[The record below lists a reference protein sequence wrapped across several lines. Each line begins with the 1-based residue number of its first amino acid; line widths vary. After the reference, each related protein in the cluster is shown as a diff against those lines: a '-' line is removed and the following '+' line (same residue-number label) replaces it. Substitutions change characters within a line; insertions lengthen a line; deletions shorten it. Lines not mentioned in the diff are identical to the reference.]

1 LKFTEAQNKENA
13 NQEFD
18 SIGAIVNFCEK
29 EENGGFI
36 PAYVVD
42 TDKDIIDIVIRDMK
56 TYTKTLID
64 EDKNIA
70 MQIEQYI
77 KKKEILDQ
85 QERDQAE
92 AAANG
97 LDYVE
102 ISDDELMEHKHWVEE
117 QRDADLAALL
127 DEEEE

>member
-1 LKFTEAQNKENA
+1 
-13 NQEFD
+13 
-18 SIGAIVNFCEK
+18 
-29 EENGGFI
+29 
-36 PAYVVD
+36 
-42 TDKDIIDIVIRDMK
+42 MK
-56 TYTKTLID
+56 IYTKTLID

-92 AAANG
+92 AETKG

-102 ISDDELMEHKHWVEE
+102 ISDEELMEHKHWIEAQKE
-117 QRDADLAALL
+117 KDIITLFG
-127 DEEEE
+127 EEE

>member
-1 LKFTEAQNKENA
+1 MIYITGDTHGQFNH
-13 NQEFD
+13 
-18 SIGAIVNFCEK
+18 IVNFCEK
-29 EENGGFI
+29 EENGGYI
-36 PAYVVD
+36 PPYVID
-42 TDKDIIDIVIRDMK
+42 IDKDIIDIVIRDMK

-92 AAANG
+92 AAKKG

-102 ISDDELMEHKHWVEE
+102 ISDEELMEHKNWIEE
-117 QRDADLAALL
+117 QRDLDIVTLYGE
-127 DEEEE
+127 DEEDE